1 MQLSFLAAAIVC
13 TVGYLFVRELY
24 LRQRI
29 NPIPALVI
37 IFAFL
42 LAAPMLAFVSVA
54 PTGVPIYVL
63 AVAAAGSALAAWGT
77 YMTKTLLDRKQRK

>member
-1 MQLSFLAAAIVC
+1 MQLPFLAAAVAC

-29 NPIPALVI
+29 NPMLALVI

-42 LAAPMLAFVSVA
+42 LAAPMLALFSVT
-54 PTGVPIYVL
+54 PTGVPIYML

-77 YMTKTLLDRKQRK
+77 YMTKTLLARKQRR